1 MGIKKATSKESGL
14 RLKSLGEYTVN
25 YNNEGLYDSIAHNG
39 YLDDYAFQYGPN
51 KIRKT
56 HDAFYNYVTEFAV
69 NYDKMG
75 RLTSYES
82 HETGDCVY
90 FESKWNGTGSATYTY
105 DNEGHLT
112 SMTQSGGEDGI
123 EKGEPYTSSW
133 IEKVTLTWENG
144 LLKEI
149 AYEDIGLENART
161 WSAVYTFGY
170 DTEYVNKYKQW
181 VYFYVFG
188 DNNTIF
194 LPYLGLMGDGV
205 LLVEGGGWQGPT
217 RVAALQP
224 PPPGLHGLRLA
235 PAIITLPPRA
245 EGPARRCQKEGQQE
259 RAQRAP
265 HPGGAG
271 AGGEQTCED
280 GLGTPHTHQW
290 GPGRPSPDAL
300 GSGDRQTRLTSCG
313 VL

>member
-1 MGIKKATSKESGL
+1 MKKEFLWSLVAMAMTSTMSLSFVSCDNGDDDNVSSGVDNVSALTGIIDKESGL

-188 DNNTIF
+188 DNNSIF
-194 LPYLGLMGDGV
+194 LPYLGLMGI
-205 LLVEGGGWQGPT
+205 GPDK
-217 RVAALQP
+217 
-224 PPPGLHGLRLA
+224 
-235 PAIITLPPRA
+235 LPSSVTFTY
-245 EGPARRCQKEGQQE
+245 K
-259 RAQRAP
+259 
-265 HPGGAG
+265 
-271 AGGEQTCED
+271 D
-280 GLGTPHTHQW
+280 KLGTIGNDGTETYPC
-290 GPGRPSPDAL
+290 SYEFNAD
-300 GSGDRQTRLTSCG
+300 GSVAKANGWEYTYEYATGSK
-313 VL
+313 